1 MKGMVLLDPNYKLL
15 PTLEFEVEALIVHHS
30 STIKVG
36 YQSVVHCHVIRQT
49 CTVVKMDKEFLRSG
63 DKGIIRFRFMKKP
76 EIMHEGDI
84 ILFREGRT
92 RGKGKIIK
100 IFPIDIEAL
109 NKEKQNKRN
118 AKRRIPEKK
127 DETQNNNINTGNNNI
142 NINTGNNTKKW
153 KKKNFKWKDN
163 QNNIKKED
171 KKEPSKK
178 KEG

>member
-1 MKGMVLLDPNYKLL
+1 M
-15 PTLEFEVEALIVHHS
+15 HHS

-76 EIMHEGDI
+76 EIMHEGDT

-109 NKEKQNKRN
+109 NKEKQNKKN
-118 AKRRIPEKK
+118 AKKRTQDKNN
-127 DETQNNNINTGNNNI
+127 ETQNTNNINNNGNNI
-142 NINTGNNTKKW
+142 NININTNTNNKKW
-153 KKKNFKWKDN
+153 KKKNFKWIDKNNN

-178 KEG
+178 NEG

>member
-1 MKGMVLLDPNYKLL
+1 MLFRSTM
-15 PTLEFEVEALIVHHS
+15 EFEVEALIVHHS

-49 CTVVKMDKEFLRSG
+49 CSIVKMDKEFLRAG

-76 EIMHEGDI
+76 EFMHVGDT

-100 IFPIDIEAL
+100 IFPIDIKEL
-109 NKEKQNKRN
+109 NKEKK
-118 AKRRIPEKK
+118 
-127 DETQNNNINTGNNNI
+127 INTNKKQQPKIVNESNNE
-142 NINTGNNTKKW
+142 TG
-153 KKKNFKWKDN
+153 KKKKKFKKFHN
-163 QNNIKKED
+163 QNNQNQNQINNNTENKI
-171 KKEPSKK
+171 PPKK